1 MAHGSGTNETVEEL
15 RAAIAQMRVRKEL
28 ADPAVRVH
36 VERYLEAGEAELG
49 YLIALRDRSSFVRL
63 DDDRDRLAL
72 HRAARAVRLAEA
84 KIEAGVAEQRGD
96 LPAEARAQRRSAE
109 IVMHLDDADEPTA
122 S

>member
-1 MAHGSGTNETVEEL
+1 MEHGSGTNETVEEL

-84 KIEAGVAEQRGD
+84 KIEAGVAEQRGS

-109 IVMHLDDADEPTA
+109 IVMHLDDADEPTT